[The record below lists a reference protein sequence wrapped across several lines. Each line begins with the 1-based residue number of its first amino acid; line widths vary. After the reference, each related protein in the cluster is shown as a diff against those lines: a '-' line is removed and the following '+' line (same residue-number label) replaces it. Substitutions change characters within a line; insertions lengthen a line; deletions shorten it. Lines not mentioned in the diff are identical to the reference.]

1 MKPVSHRFQP
11 KYINSGI
18 IVPMA
23 DDSRRFLLSEKEVTL
38 AVQWYAR
45 RRLSK
50 TSEIRKEKQLMAA
63 ACSAYVERELIRIA
77 AAGNK
82 RRAPK

>member
-1 MKPVSHRFQP
+1 MKPVSHKFQLR
-11 KYINSGI
+11 YADNGI
-18 IVPMA
+18 VVPLA

-50 TSEIRKEKQLMAA
+50 ASEIRKERQLMAA

-82 RRAPK
+82 RRSPK